1 MNDIFYVILVIGAV
15 ISIALAFYTAKND
28 IDVPFA

>member
-1 MNDIFYVILVIGAV
+1 MSDMFYIVLLIGAV
-15 ISIALAFYTAKND
+15 VSIALAFYTAKND